1 MSKKMAWE
9 INFELKQDLS
19 TKHVNLP
26 ATTNQFMKVVSAGAE
41 RKQNDF
47 DSGQGILS
55 TGTQRL
61 CF

>member
-1 MSKKMAWE
+1 M
-9 INFELKQDLS
+9 NFELKQDLS

-26 ATTNQFMKVVSAGAE
+26 ATANQFMKVVSAGSE
-41 RKQNDF
+41 CKQNDF
-47 DSGQGILS
+47 DFGQGILI